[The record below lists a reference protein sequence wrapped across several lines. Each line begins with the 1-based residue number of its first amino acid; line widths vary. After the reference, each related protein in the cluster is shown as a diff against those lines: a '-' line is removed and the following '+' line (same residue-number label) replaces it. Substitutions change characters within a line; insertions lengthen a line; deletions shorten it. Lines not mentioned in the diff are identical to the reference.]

1 MVEVLLTF
9 LSTKSRNKALRTDS
23 VTGVSELLPSV
34 GQPFA
39 MVAEPLGP
47 EAGFR
52 IVKTTKVKEVR
63 HHPEEGSMEFWTE
76 NSHYGLQ
83 ILDFHAEGNA

>member
-9 LSTKSRNKALRTDS
+9 LSTKSKSKSLRTDS
-23 VTGVSELLPSV
+23 VAGISTLLPSV

-39 MVAEPLGP
+39 MVSEPLGP
-47 EAGFR
+47 AAGFR
-52 IVKTTKVKEVR
+52 VVKTTKVKEIR
-63 HHPEEGSMEFWTE
+63 RHPEDGSMEFWTE

-83 ILDFHAEGNA
+83 ILDFHAEGSA

>member
-1 MVEVLLTF
+1 MVEIMLTF
-9 LSTKSRNKALRTDS
+9 LSTKSKNKALRTDR

-52 IVKTTKVKEVR
+52 IVKTSKVKEVR